1 MDLLPS
7 SLRFRQPEAIAELW
21 LRCQGLKSSCQHR
34 RESAGLA
41 QRLFGE
47 RLAAAESF
55 QAVRILP
62 VLATLTS
69 ELSLVLSAVGLVVR
83 FAAGPAEELVAE
95 QTAAAAGPAEG
106 LVAEQTAAAA
116 GLAEGL
122 VAEQTAAAAGLAE
135 ELVAEQTV
143 VVVKPLER
151 ASAALAAECRT
162 IVAAVFATAGFV
174 LLDATESVVG
184 DYRSVE
190 HDYSLVVRS
199 YSLAARSCTMAKNSH
214 IRLIQQSTN
223 VSSCENG
230 CLNCIRRQ
238 RHLCWRKQPEL
249 KL

>member
-1 MDLLPS
+1 MKV
-7 SLRFRQPEAIAELW
+7 ALW

-62 VLATLTS
+62 GLATLTS
-69 ELSLVLSAVGLVVR
+69 ELSQVLPAAELVVR
-83 FAAGPAEELVAE
+83 FAAGLAEALVAE
-95 QTAAAAGPAEG
+95 QTAAES
-106 LVAEQTAAAA
+106 
-116 GLAEGL
+116 
-122 VAEQTAAAAGLAE
+122 GLAE

-174 LLDATESVVG
+174 LLDAPESVVG
-184 DYRSVE
+184 DCRWVE
-190 HDYSLVVRS
+190 HNCSLVVRS
-199 YSLAARSCTMAKNSH
+199 YSLAASSCTMAKNSH

-230 CLNCIRRQ
+230 RLSCIRRQ
-238 RHLCWRKQPEL
+238 RH
-249 KL
+249 

>member
-1 MDLLPS
+1 MKV
-7 SLRFRQPEAIAELW
+7 ALW

-62 VLATLTS
+62 GLATLTS
-69 ELSLVLSAVGLVVR
+69 ELSQVLPAAELVVR
-83 FAAGPAEELVAE
+83 FAAGLAEALVAEQTAAESGLAEELVAE
-95 QTAAAAGPAEG
+95 QTVVAAGP
-106 LVAEQTAAAA
+106 
-116 GLAEGL
+116 
-122 VAEQTAAAAGLAE
+122 AE

-174 LLDATESVVG
+174 LLDAPESVVG
-184 DYRSVE
+184 DCRWVE
-190 HDYSLVVRS
+190 HNCSLVVRS
-199 YSLAARSCTMAKNSH
+199 YSLAASSCTMAKDSH
-214 IRLIQQSTN
+214 IRLMQQSTN

-230 CLNCIRRQ
+230 RLNCIRRQ

>member
-1 MDLLPS
+1 M
-7 SLRFRQPEAIAELW
+7 
-21 LRCQGLKSSCQHR
+21 LKSSCQHR

-83 FAAGPAEELVAE
+83 FAAGPAEE
-95 QTAAAAGPAEG
+95 

-223 VSSCENG
+223 VSSCENC